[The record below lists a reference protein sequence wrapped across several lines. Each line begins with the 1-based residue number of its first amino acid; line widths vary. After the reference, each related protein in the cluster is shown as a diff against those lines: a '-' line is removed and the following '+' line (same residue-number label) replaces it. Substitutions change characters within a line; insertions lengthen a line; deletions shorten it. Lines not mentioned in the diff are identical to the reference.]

1 MTREEVKSDASQ
13 TAIEAPKLA
22 AKRSPRRSTA
32 ARDERHRLRLTA
44 RDYEILRF
52 IYEQKFATLEA
63 LYLRFF
69 DGRGKPSDPL
79 PPGFFVA
86 RQRLSRLR
94 RAGLLITERVYTDP
108 KAVYLISQ
116 AGLRT
121 LAAKMPNA
129 VFAKALTGVDFRC
142 FEHDMKVTIVRVGLA
157 RFGKGVKW
165 YPERRVRS
173 EGYSI
178 EAGGRMHTLPET
190 LIPDGIMVSSKG
202 ERVAI
207 ELEASI
213 RRRSRFQF
221 KIEEYERVMA
231 GDAPVIEKVLF
242 VVTNKT
248 LFNELKR
255 LTDKKP
261 GFLVDYYQNYLE
273 SMVTPIARRSTAP
286 AGAAQE
292 TSNDA
297 KAANF
302 DSSEVA
308 EESAEMSHV

>member
-1 MTREEVKSDASQ
+1 MAQEEVKPDPSSEAK
-13 TAIEAPKLA
+13 EAPKPK
-22 AKRSPRRSTA
+22 AKRSTTVKVK
-32 ARDERHRLRLTA
+32 DERHRLRLTA
-44 RDYEILRF
+44 RDYELLRF

-63 LYLRFF
+63 LYLRYF
-69 DGRGKPSDPL
+69 DSRPNPSDPL
-79 PPGFFVA
+79 PAGFFVA
-86 RQRLSRLR
+86 RQRLARLR

-121 LAAKMPNA
+121 LAAKMPEA
-129 VFAKALTGVDFRC
+129 VYAKALTGVDFRI
-142 FEHDMKVTIVRVGLA
+142 FEHDMKVTIVRVAIA
-157 RFGKGVKW
+157 RSGKGVKW
-165 YPERRVRS
+165 YPERRIRS
-173 EGYSI
+173 EGFAV
-178 EAGGRMHTLPET
+178 EAQGYTHALPET

-221 KIEEYERVMA
+221 KISEYERVMA
-231 GDAPVIEKVLF
+231 GDVAVVEKVLF
-242 VVTNKT
+242 IATNKT

-273 SMVTPIARRSTAP
+273 SLVTPKARQALAP
-286 AGAAQE
+286 KTVVQE
-292 TSNDA
+292 VTEA
-297 KAANF
+297 VPPG
-302 DSSEVA
+302 DSKNSEV
-308 EESAEMSHV
+308 SHV